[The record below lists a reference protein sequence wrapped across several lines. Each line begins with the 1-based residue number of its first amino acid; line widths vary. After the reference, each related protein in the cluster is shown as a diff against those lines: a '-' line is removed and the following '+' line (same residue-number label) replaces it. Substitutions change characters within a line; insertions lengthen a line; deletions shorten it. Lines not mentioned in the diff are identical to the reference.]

1 MSSDRFFTD
10 KLMKKLDERLRRII
24 DREGV
29 DRKTVDEVFDRATLL
44 SLEKLISDGILDILD
59 FPISTGKEGNVFR
72 GVTPKPKK
80 TYVAVKIYRTSNAT
94 FKHLSDYIIGDPR
107 FSSIH
112 NSRRDLIYAWTK
124 KEYKNLERAAES
136 GVKAPKPIAR
146 RDNVLVMTYIGDEH
160 RPAPL
165 LKDVVLSDP
174 KQIFTILIDSM
185 KNLYQKADL
194 VHSDMSAYNV
204 LLYRRKP
211 YLIDFGQGVLTEHPN
226 AHDFLK
232 RDIHNIVT
240 YFKKFKIDADENLL
254 YAQITKKKST

>member
-10 KLMKKLDERLRRII
+10 KLMKKLDKRLQHII

-72 GVTPKPKK
+72 GVTPEK
-80 TYVAVKIYRTSNAT
+80 TCVAVKIYRTSTAT
-94 FKHLSDYIIGDPR
+94 FKHLSEYIIGDPR

-112 NSRRDLIYAWTK
+112 NTRRDIVYAWTK
-124 KEYKNLERAAES
+124 KEFINLERAIES
-136 GVKAPKPIAR
+136 GINAPKPIAR
-146 RDNVLVMTYIGDEH
+146 RNNVLVMQYIGDEH

-165 LKDVVLSDP
+165 LKDVVLP
-174 KQIFTILIDSM
+174 NLEQIFTFFIESM

-204 LLYRRKP
+204 LVHRGKP

-226 AHDFLK
+226 AHEYLK
-232 RDIHNIVT
+232 RDIHNVVT
-240 YFKKFKIDADENLL
+240 YFKKFKIAADEDRI
-254 YAQITKKKST
+254 YSQITKKKNM

>member
-1 MSSDRFFTD
+1 
-10 KLMKKLDERLRRII
+10 MKKLDKRLQHII

-72 GVTPKPKK
+72 GVTPEK
-80 TYVAVKIYRTSNAT
+80 TCVAVKIYRTSTAT
-94 FKHLSDYIIGDPR
+94 FKHLSEYIIGDPR

-112 NSRRDLIYAWTK
+112 NTRRDIVYAWTK
-124 KEYKNLERAAES
+124 KEFINLERAIES
-136 GVKAPKPIAR
+136 GINAPKPIAR
-146 RDNVLVMTYIGDEH
+146 RNNVLVMQYIGDEH

-165 LKDVVLSDP
+165 LKDVVLP
-174 KQIFTILIDSM
+174 NLEQIFTFFIESM

-204 LLYRRKP
+204 LVHRGKP

-226 AHDFLK
+226 AHEYLK
-232 RDIHNIVT
+232 RDIHNVVT
-240 YFKKFKIDADENLL
+240 YFKKFKIAADEDRI
-254 YAQITKKKST
+254 YSQITKKKNM